1 MANEALVTRT
11 YRAAIRC
18 GEDFITIEETISL
31 PPAASDDEIS
41 QAVDTGLRIYRA
53 QQAAIEAQVAAIRAE
68 HPAAGP
74 RILDPEAPASE
85 KQRSYLE
92 YLANALEWPAGQL
105 QNHLRDQG
113 ATLEALTK
121 GQASEIIDALK
132 KQLDGGQ
139 PAPASESAPAAEQ
152 TVMAAAVAQSPVSG
166 GAPASTRQIA
176 ALQRVAGQHGVDI
189 ADEAR
194 ARFGVAHLNDLTSH
208 EAGALLQELQNRAA
222 KR

>member
-18 GEDFITIEETISL
+18 GEDFITIEETIAL
-31 PPAASDDEIS
+31 PPAASDEEIT

-53 QQAAIEAQVAAIRAE
+53 QQAAIEAQIAAIRAE

-74 RILDPEAPASE
+74 RILDPDAPASE

-92 YLANALEWPAGQL
+92 YLAATLEWPAGQL
-105 QNHLRDQG
+105 QSFLREQG

-121 GQASEIIDALK
+121 GQASEIIDSLK
-132 KQLDGGQ
+132 KQLDVGH
-139 PAPASESAPAAEQ
+139 APAGADSAPAPEQ
-152 TVMAAAVAQSPVSG
+152 AVIAVAGNPPGAAHS
-166 GAPASTRQIA
+166 APASTRQIA

-194 ARFGVAHLNDLTSH
+194 VRFGVANLNDLTSL

>member
-18 GEDFITIEETISL
+18 GEDFITIEETIAL
-31 PPAASDDEIS
+31 PPTASDDEIA
-41 QAVDTGLRIYRA
+41 QAVDTGLRIYRI
-53 QQAAIEAQVAAIRAE
+53 QQAAIEAQMASIREA
-68 HPAAGP
+68 HPNTGP

-92 YLANALEWPAGQL
+92 YLATTLEWPAGQL
-105 QNHLRDQG
+105 QSFLREQG
-113 ATLEALTK
+113 ATLESLTK
-121 GQASEIIDALK
+121 GQASEIIDSLK

-139 PAPASESAPAAEQ
+139 AAHADGAPAAEQ
-152 TVMAAAVAQSPVSG
+152 TVMAAVNGPAAPVNN
-166 GAPASTRQIA
+166 APASTRQIA
-176 ALQRVAGQHGVDI
+176 ALQRVAGQHGVNI

-194 ARFGVAHLNDLTSH
+194 ARFGVESLNDLSSH
-208 EAGALLQELQNRAA
+208 EAGALLQDLQNRTA